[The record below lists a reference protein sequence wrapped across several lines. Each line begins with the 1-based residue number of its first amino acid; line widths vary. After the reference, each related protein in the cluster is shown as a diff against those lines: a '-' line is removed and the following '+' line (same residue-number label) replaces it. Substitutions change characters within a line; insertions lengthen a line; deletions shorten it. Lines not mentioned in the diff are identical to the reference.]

1 MQSYRM
7 TKQERDELLHVA
19 TQLAAAMNANGW
31 SNLDFLR
38 NLNSQAIKAA
48 IDLIEKVDAE
58 CGE

>member
-19 TQLAAAMNANGW
+19 TQLAAALHFNERCNIQ
-31 SNLDFLR
+31 SLKRINDR
-38 NLNSQAIKAA
+38 AIEAA
-48 IDLIEKVDAE
+48 KDLIEKVDAE